1 MQWPW
6 LLLAYLFPRDP
17 VRQVVEAAR
26 QVVANLA
33 EGMRNPETLA
43 ALAEDDAYRAYVEAI
58 AKDYEATV
66 HLAIAERACEIAG
79 IRFRPAARPFHTPSR
94 PQSLAHLIRRIHA
107 LVALCDDIERLA
119 HLRAI
124 QLRRER
130 DADPICGLAAHGSP
144 RGGAANKPN
153 HELVSVALT
162 LSSTGEAGGGG
173 ALRSS
178 VTEGAGRNAAGSRAP
193 PIFHVPPHP
202 QAASEAPLLRTRPVP
217 ALTKPQVSTT

>member
-1 MQWPW
+1 MQWLW

-33 EGMRNPETLA
+33 EGMQHPETLA
-43 ALAEDDAYRAYVEAI
+43 ALAEDAAYRAYVEAI

-79 IRFRPAARPFHTPSR
+79 IRFRPVERPFHTPAR

-119 HLRAI
+119 QLRAI

-130 DADPICGLAAHGSP
+130 DADPLGLAAHGSTD
-144 RGGAANKPN
+144 AALRAAAH
-153 HELVSVALT
+153 HELVGVAGILKSQIALMVSSAAMAARPSNHERVLT
-162 LSSTGEAGGGG
+162 AVP
-173 ALRSS
+173 A
-178 VTEGAGRNAAGSRAP
+178 RAP
-193 PIFHVPPHP
+193 PVFHVPPHP
-202 QAASEAPLLRTRPVP
+202 QAASEAQLLRSR
-217 ALTKPQVSTT
+217 ALLATEAA

>member
-1 MQWPW
+1 MQWLW

-33 EGMRNPETLA
+33 EGFQHPETLA
-43 ALAEDDAYRAYVEAI
+43 VLAEDDAYRAYVEAI

-79 IRFRPAARPFHTPSR
+79 IRFRPVERPFHTPSR
-94 PQSLAHLIRRIHA
+94 PQSLAHLIRRIHT

-119 HLRAI
+119 QLRAI

-130 DADPICGLAAHGSP
+130 ENDPLGLAAHGST
-144 RGGAANKPN
+144 GAWLRHAAH
-153 HELVSVALT
+153 HEAVRA
-162 LSSTGEAGGGG
+162 LSSLGCEAGGGGG

-178 VTEGAGRNAAGSRAP
+178 VTEGAGRNAAGARAP
-193 PIFHVPPHP
+193 PIFDVPPHP
-202 QAASEAPLLRTRPVP
+202 QAASEAQLLRAP
-217 ALTKPQVSTT
+217 ALLATEAA